1 MLPSRSDILKVLI
14 VAIVTISLS
23 RGLTYIPLS
32 VSFFASTSVADIN
45 QFDIY
50 SDLQHAQGIMPYDNS
65 ITVVTLPHGS
75 TRYELAQTLMML
87 SECKPAAIAVDID
100 LVGEKDPEI
109 DDMLREAIMAN
120 KNVVFPCKIDC
131 LDDTSRFFTDAAS
144 LGITRGY
151 TNLDT
156 RNRDNAVIR
165 SFTSFYVDTLTHDTI
180 FSLPLQAVR
189 LVYPEAIETLKSHKS
204 SREYINFMVEYLTI
218 SYEEIPDWS
227 DAITGS
233 IVLLG
238 LDTQADVHRTSISEQ
253 TLGLKIHAYT
263 ASTVIREAYIKEVA
277 KWATEVFGFIM
288 IALFISLN
296 IFYGRRFPRAGGF
309 LVRTTTYTL
318 FFSLLI
324 SSFVLFM
331 ERAVYS
337 DCGWFLLAI
346 AFCPWAIDI
355 YTLLQ
360 ILADKI
366 KQLAKRVPG
375 ALSAAQK
382 WINQKKKQ
390 KS

>member
-189 LVYPEAIETLKSHKS
+189 LVYP
-204 SREYINFMVEYLTI
+204 
-218 SYEEIPDWS
+218 
-227 DAITGS
+227 
-233 IVLLG
+233 
-238 LDTQADVHRTSISEQ
+238 
-253 TLGLKIHAYT
+253 
-263 ASTVIREAYIKEVA
+263 
-277 KWATEVFGFIM
+277 
-288 IALFISLN
+288 
-296 IFYGRRFPRAGGF
+296 
-309 LVRTTTYTL
+309 
-318 FFSLLI
+318 
-324 SSFVLFM
+324 
-331 ERAVYS
+331 
-337 DCGWFLLAI
+337 
-346 AFCPWAIDI
+346 
-355 YTLLQ
+355 
-360 ILADKI
+360 
-366 KQLAKRVPG
+366 
-375 ALSAAQK
+375 
-382 WINQKKKQ
+382 
-390 KS
+390 

>member
-1 MLPSRSDILKVLI
+1 
-14 VAIVTISLS
+14 
-23 RGLTYIPLS
+23 
-32 VSFFASTSVADIN
+32 
-45 QFDIY
+45 
-50 SDLQHAQGIMPYDNS
+50 
-65 ITVVTLPHGS
+65 
-75 TRYELAQTLMML
+75 MML

-100 LVGEKDPEI
+100 LVGDKDPEI

-120 KNVVFPCKIDC
+120 TNVVFPCKIDC
-131 LDDTSRFFTDAAS
+131 LDDTSRFFTDAGA

-156 RNRDNAVIR
+156 RDRDNAVIR